1 MGNEISACLVEV
13 IGRKKTLELFYTGKQ
28 INATEAQ
35 EIGLVNRVFSVEDF
49 LDNVYGFALEIAQ
62 KNPTALSMGK
72 DAMQMIRGLDFEKS
86 LNYLRDQVLILGET
100 KDSKEGMK
108 AFLEKRKPVWSGR

>member
-1 MGNEISACLVEV
+1 
-13 IGRKKTLELFYTGKQ
+13 
-28 INATEAQ
+28 
-35 EIGLVNRVFSVEDF
+35 
-49 LDNVYGFALEIAQ
+49 
-62 KNPTALSMGK
+62 
-72 DAMQMIRGLDFEKS
+72 MQMIRGLDFEKS